1 MGGSIIIALGNAE
14 FAHSVEKVLIRY
26 GFTVSA
32 VCTTAAGALLEIS
45 QTDSGVVITEGF
57 MPDMHCSEFAEY
69 LPKYFE
75 MLLLEKAGHVGELG
89 NGRMVLQRPVKVA
102 DLVNTVSMMLTQL
115 ERQKKR
121 DKKKPAPRS
130 WKEKNYIDNAKM
142 LLMERHQMSEEEAF
156 RYIQKSSMDSGT
168 NMAETAQM
176 ILMLMIE

>member
-45 QTDSGVVITEGF
+45 QTDSGLVITEDF

-75 MLLLEKAGHVGELG
+75 MLLLEKAGHVGELE
-89 NGRMVLQRPVKVA
+89 NGRMVC
-102 DLVNTVSMMLTQL
+102 
-115 ERQKKR
+115 
-121 DKKKPAPRS
+121 
-130 WKEKNYIDNAKM
+130 
-142 LLMERHQMSEEEAF
+142 
-156 RYIQKSSMDSGT
+156 SGR
-168 NMAETAQM
+168 
-176 ILMLMIE
+176 